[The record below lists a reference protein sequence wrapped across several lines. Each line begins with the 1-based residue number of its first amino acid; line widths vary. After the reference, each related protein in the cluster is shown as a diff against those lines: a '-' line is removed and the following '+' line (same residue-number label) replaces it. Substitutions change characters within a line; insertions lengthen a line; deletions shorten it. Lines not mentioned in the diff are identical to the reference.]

1 MVFRKI
7 VTIKSFKT
15 SEGERSKHGA
25 DDSEWEASSESV
37 TKTRKPHRRK
47 SDPVFLRDT
56 FSLNDSKQLQCH
68 PSVF

>member
-15 SEGERSKHGA
+15 SQKEKHGA
-25 DDSEWEASSESV
+25 DESEWEASSESV
-37 TKTRKPHRRK
+37 TKSRKQHRRK

-56 FSLNDSKQLQCH
+56 FSLNDLNNNSSKC
-68 PSVF
+68 F